1 MLLGAR
7 YRRLLVI
14 AAIFLATAGTLA
26 AQVASGAVSDSTSHQ
41 PIPGAVVT
49 LLGADGAVL
58 GQTITDELGAFR
70 LAYSRSAKTLR
81 VVRIGFQPRS
91 IPLDEAAAGAD
102 QSFNI
107 GMGPFSAT
115 LSTVRVSA
123 QANCP
128 VSDDRS
134 AALAFWDQARA
145 GLLNTVVARK
155 KHPMAV
161 HRYYFQ
167 TAFSPTNDTIKRFVV
182 YEDSSSGAETSFTV
196 ARSARDLVR
205 LGFAGDPGVV
215 GYMFGPDADVLLDD
229 AFANG
234 YCFRLAAPSAAR
246 PAQVGLSFAAADS
259 KRGRVDIAGTL
270 WVDTAARA
278 LHDVEF
284 RYVGMPSVAEQ
295 FQPGGTISF
304 AETANG
310 VAFIDRWSLRLIGDA
325 PDTVYTLSGCPTRCR
340 EISDHFYPTEN
351 GAEVSHAVWPG
362 GLRWDASLG
371 TVSVSAATAGRPAGG
386 IVVRLAGTPYH
397 GTTDATGAL
406 KISEL
411 LPGPYALKVGDARA
425 ATLGIFLPTSARFTA
440 VRDSTIRLSL
450 DAPTVED
457 YVTSQC
463 RAANRWTATDST
475 FILGRVVD
483 KHGNPIAGARVT
495 FAAREAQGT
504 WTWDKTAL
512 TTDTDGVFL
521 SCSTTLNPGA
531 TLQVHVEGDQLSPR
545 SVTSPIATKTS
556 IVSIQ
561 IDPRP

>member
-1 MLLGAR
+1 M
-7 YRRLLVI
+7 
-14 AAIFLATAGTLA
+14 AILLATAGTLA
-26 AQVASGAVSDSTSHQ
+26 AQVASGTVTDSASHQ

-49 LLGADGAVL
+49 LLGADAAVL

-70 LAYSRSAKTLR
+70 LAYSRSAKSLR

-91 IPLDEAAAGAD
+91 IPLDEAASGAD

-107 GMGPFSAT
+107 VMGPFSAT
-115 LSTVRVSA
+115 LTTVRVSA

-155 KHPMAV
+155 AHPMAV

-167 TAFSPTNDTIKRFVV
+167 TSFSATNDTIKRFVI
-182 YEDSSSGAETSFTV
+182 YEDSSSSVETSFTV

-205 LGFAGDPGVV
+205 LGFAGDPGVVV

-234 YCFRLAAPSAAR
+234 YCFRLAAPSAGR
-246 PAQVGLSFAAADS
+246 SAQVGLSFAAADS
-259 KRGRVDIAGTL
+259 KRNRVDIAGTL

-284 RYVGMPSVAEQ
+284 RYVGMPGVAEQ
-295 FQPGGTISF
+295 FHPGGTISF
-304 AETANG
+304 ATTANG
-310 VAFIDRWSLRLIGDA
+310 VAFIDRWSLRLIGNA
-325 PDTVYTLSGCPTRCR
+325 PDTVYTLASCPTSCR
-340 EISDHFYPTEN
+340 SITDHFYPTEN
-351 GAEVSHAVWPG
+351 GAEVSHAIWRG
-362 GLRWDASLG
+362 GLRWDAQLG
-371 TVSVSAATAGRPAGG
+371 TVSVSATTGGRPAAG

-411 LPGPYALKVGDARA
+411 LPGPYALKVGDERA

-450 DAPTVED
+450 DVPTVEE

-463 RAANRWTATDST
+463 RANKRWTASDST
-475 FILGRVVD
+475 FLLGRVVD
-483 KHGNPIAGARVT
+483 KHGNPVAGARVT

-504 WTWDKTAL
+504 WTWDLTAL
-512 TTDTDGVFL
+512 TTDTDGVFA

-531 TLQVHVEGDQLSPR
+531 TLQVRVEGDQLLPR
-545 SVTSPIATKTS
+545 SLTRPIATKTS

-561 IDPRP
+561 MEPRP